1 MGGSVGRIVPGVAAL
16 VLADVVVVVHMAFLV
31 YMVLGGFLALR
42 RFALV
47 WPHIA
52 TTLYS
57 AYVTLA
63 SFTCPLTR
71 LEKWLLVSG
80 GGTPYDGS
88 FIHQYLQGV
97 LYPAEYE
104 TVMWLGCMTVAV
116 ASQAYVLTRHR
127 RQAVPVQDFPLPF

>member
-1 MGGSVGRIVPGVAAL
+1 MAAL
-16 VLADVVVVVHMAFLV
+16 VLADVVVVVHLAFLV
-31 YMVLGGFLALR
+31 YMVLCGFLALR

-63 SFTCPLTR
+63 SFTCPLTT
-71 LEKWLLVSG
+71 LEKWLLTNG
-80 GGTPYDGS
+80 GGSPYDGS
-88 FIHQYLQGV
+88 FIHRYLQGV

-104 TVMWLGCMTVAV
+104 TAMWLGCMAVAV

-127 RQAVPVQDFPLPF
+127 RPAVPVQDTLLPS